1 MFIQDENGNMINTR
15 YITEIYISEPYL
27 AQTTYNIV
35 AHIHMNG
42 NRILSRYETK
52 KGAQNA
58 IKKYMHMD

>member
-15 YITEIYISEPYL
+15 YIAEIIITEPKLE
-27 AQTTYNIV
+27 QTTYNIV
-35 AHIHMNG
+35 AYIHMSG
-42 NRILSRYETK
+42 GRILSRYETK